1 MPHPS
6 FRSLRSPGPSPD
18 GERPSRPA
26 GHLESCIAFTEV
38 RIISENPSDSFS
50 KQSIFRIIAGGSHIT
65 IAMNI
70 DMDTRNTF
78 LISN

>member
-6 FRSLRSPGPSPD
+6 FSQSPVPGALP
-18 GERPSRPA
+18 GRRAVFRPA

-78 LISN
+78 